1 MPSEF
6 LTGRKWAGAVAVA
19 AAVLASLCVSAPAF
33 AQPTLGGEWHM
44 DALSVAGEGI
54 WSTPD
59 TSGNGLGLSGNVP
72 PSALVPGRWGNAVG
86 FNAAD
91 FYELSTTQPQPDL
104 EPAHVTVMAW
114 VKATQSPGPNAYIIA
129 QGGGPTCTPSSY
141 ALTTGGDGG
150 LQFDV
155 SDGASVSPSADPGPH
170 VWDGNWH
177 FVVGTYDGTTV
188 RLYVD
193 GSEVTPGTASNT
205 MIGYQLPTDTFT
217 VGGYPDPN
225 CRQFAFYTGALDE
238 VRVYDRALTADEIS
252 QLEQASTGDTPP
264 ELGGTTTTTTTTTT
278 GTTPTAPG
286 LSHPVAKFV
295 VAGPSATLK
304 RGTWFN
310 GATSIAAAGA
320 PIVSYAW
327 DPTGTGNYS
336 DPCGSAPIASLMFA
350 SRGIHT
356 IGLQVTDSNGTVS
369 TYRQTVL
376 VTAAMV
382 NRALG
387 AASTFDCENPAGGGD
402 QPSTAD
408 CVKTFAWSII
418 DVNSRGGSDDCFTI
432 TSRIRPVHGVVPIG
446 FPAAARA
453 AGIKNALYTY
463 HATVTGPV
471 ALNGLYVPV
480 PHAVK
485 TVYDTGDG
493 TIGLGSVPLR
503 IGPLGTQTL
512 NLGFHVTLQNLPVSD
527 CYSHPTQGYR
537 LLDSGTLNTG
547 VKKIAG
553 LPVQGG
559 VGVDL
564 LNHSS
569 RIILN
574 VGLPNIF
581 GFAPGNPAQG
591 TLCLNLDNTN
601 GLSIDGAKIGPI
613 PNAFIGPIAL
623 QNLTFHYVADDNLWE
638 GGATVTLPGS
648 LYGLN
653 ASPPPPDLGFGIKDG
668 NFDHAGIGLDF
679 PPAAQP
685 ELFPG
690 VFLTN
695 IHVALGTDP
704 LRFTGGI
711 GLTAAQILAINGDV
725 FVAFASPD
733 QPYSFPSTGGDLA
746 PLSGRT
752 LSSFTIAVGGNAS
765 AKLPILGGQ
774 LPLANAY
781 LLYEA
786 PDYFELGGGFEF
798 DPPLLKINGSML
810 GFLDPAKSAFD
821 LQGNVSACVRDFH
834 ITILGQNLDINPC
847 FTTAAA
853 VSSKGIGFC
862 GTLPVPVPIFG
873 VVPVQVTVGY
883 KWGDSLPSITPG
895 FSCSIGDYEVPSTHA
910 ARAAGPPGFSLP
922 PGLAAATV
930 RVTGSGGAPDVVLT
944 GPHGENVSTLG
955 ATGRSDVVAIQLT
968 DADETL
974 IGLRRPLAGRWTVT
988 PASGSAPIVGVAV
1001 ADSLPAPDVHVSVTG
1016 RGARRTLRYRFAAA
1030 PGRIVT
1036 FVERGAGVY
1045 NTLPV
1050 AHGSHGRIVFTPA
1063 SGPGGRR
1070 DILALISQGGVPA
1083 AQSIVGS
1090 YTAPAPQRLPA
1101 PQGLRTRRAG
1111 NRLLVSFNGVPGAWR
1126 YATTLT
1132 LASGRRALLLSRTPR
1147 VTFAAVDPTF
1157 GGRAQVVALA
1167 ANGRRGKAAGA
1178 SFAAER
1184 TRHRGRP

>member
-1 MPSEF
+1 MPSEL
-6 LTGRKWAGAVAVA
+6 LTGRRWVGVVAVA

-104 EPAHVTVMAW
+104 EPAHVAVMAW
-114 VKATQSPGPNAYIIA
+114 VKAAQSPGPNAYIIA

-193 GSEVTPGTASNT
+193 GSEVTPGTASDT
-205 MIGYQLPTDTFT
+205 VIGYQLPTDTFT

-238 VRVYDRALTADEIS
+238 VRVYDRALNADEIS
-252 QLEQASTGDTPP
+252 QLQQASTGDTPP
-264 ELGGTTTTTTTTTT
+264 ELGGTTTTTTT

-356 IGLQVTDSNGTVS
+356 IGLQVTDGNGVVS

-418 DVNSRGGSDDCFTI
+418 DVNSRGRSDDCFTI

-503 IGPLGTQTL
+503 VGPLGTQTL

-733 QPYSFPSTGGDLA
+733 QPYSFPVHRRRPGA
-746 PLSGRT
+746 PVRPHAELVHDCSRRQRERQT
-752 LSSFTIAVGGNAS
+752 ADPRRAV
-765 AKLPILGGQ
+765 
-774 LPLANAY
+774 
-781 LLYEA
+781 
-786 PDYFELGGGFEF
+786 
-798 DPPLLKINGSML
+798 
-810 GFLDPAKSAFD
+810 
-821 LQGNVSACVRDFH
+821 
-834 ITILGQNLDINPC
+834 
-847 FTTAAA
+847 
-853 VSSKGIGFC
+853 
-862 GTLPVPVPIFG
+862 
-873 VVPVQVTVGY
+873 
-883 KWGDSLPSITPG
+883 
-895 FSCSIGDYEVPSTHA
+895 A
-910 ARAAGPPGFSLP
+910 AR
-922 PGLAAATV
+922 
-930 RVTGSGGAPDVVLT
+930 
-944 GPHGENVSTLG
+944 
-955 ATGRSDVVAIQLT
+955 
-968 DADETL
+968 
-974 IGLRRPLAGRWTVT
+974 
-988 PASGSAPIVGVAV
+988 
-1001 ADSLPAPDVHVSVTG
+1001 
-1016 RGARRTLRYRFAAA
+1016 
-1030 PGRIVT
+1030 
-1036 FVERGAGVY
+1036 
-1045 NTLPV
+1045 
-1050 AHGSHGRIVFTPA
+1050 
-1063 SGPGGRR
+1063 
-1070 DILALISQGGVPA
+1070 
-1083 AQSIVGS
+1083 
-1090 YTAPAPQRLPA
+1090 QRLPA
-1101 PQGLRTRRAG
+1101 VRGTGLLRTWRRLRVRPTATEDQWLHAWVPRPGQERVRPAGQRLRLPAEDQHPRRGPADHALLHDRSGRVQQGDRLLRNAPGAGADRRRRAG
-1111 NRLLVSFNGVPGAWR
+1111 AGHRRLQVGR
-1126 YATTLT
+1126 
-1132 LASGRRALLLSRTPR
+1132 LASVHHAGVLLQHGRLRGPVHARRASSRPARVLVAAGPGRCDGARYRVRRCAGRRAHRASRRKRVDARRDRTLRRRRDSAYGCRRDADRTPATARRPLDRDAGVR
-1147 VTFAAVDPTF
+1147 VTPNR
-1157 GGRAQVVALA
+1157 GGR
-1167 ANGRRGKAAGA
+1167 GRRLAPGA
-1178 SFAAER
+1178 
-1184 TRHRGRP
+1184 